1 MQDKERFVT
10 GVLPGILHNNSFRL
24 TIYSFH
30 SNLLYNHYLC
40 SHLTTN
46 IPFNFVFLLLL
57 PTAILS
63 LYLGA
68 HNYHLRLRAVMKLE
82 RRSPLILLFLCVAIG
97 LFMAV
102 YLYNIDKLALLYSSS
117 SGLQQIGTVWLP
129 LPHIMLLPFA
139 LVDVLMKTGFA
150 GTAVSLPS
158 IAISAAILYK
168 IIKAQTMIPWIAF
181 LGASLYFS
189 NPNILYLGLT
199 AMTEA
204 LFMLFFVISAF
215 YFQKFSSSYP
225 LPSPGHGQVAFSSNN
240 QFDLTSVVKLR
251 TIILTPLLKCS
262 FFVALAALC
271 RYEAWPIPIFLILF
285 GFSHIAKRKA
295 IDWKEALTIP
305 IARMHPMISIV
316 LCTLLA

>member
-1 MQDKERFVT
+1 
-10 GVLPGILHNNSFRL
+10 
-24 TIYSFH
+24 
-30 SNLLYNHYLC
+30 
-40 SHLTTN
+40 
-46 IPFNFVFLLLL
+46 
-57 PTAILS
+57 
-63 LYLGA
+63 
-68 HNYHLRLRAVMKLE
+68 
-82 RRSPLILLFLCVAIG
+82 
-97 LFMAV
+97 MAV
-102 YLYNIDKLALLYSSS
+102 YLYNIDKLALLYYSDSMS
-117 SGLQQIGTVWLP
+117 HLVRARQLVDSASPGIQQIGTVWLP
-129 LPHIMLLPFA
+129 LPHIMLLPFS

-168 IIKAQTMIPWIAF
+168 INKAQTKISWIAF
-181 LGASLYFS
+181 LGACLYFS

-215 YFQKFSSSYP
+215 YFQKCPSSYSLIP
-225 LPSPGHGQVAFSSNN
+225 QGQGPFTFSSNN
-240 QFDLTSVVKLR
+240 QSNLTPVIKRRV
-251 TIILTPLLKCS
+251 IILTPLLKCS

-316 LCTLLA
+316 LCTLLALSGVIHG